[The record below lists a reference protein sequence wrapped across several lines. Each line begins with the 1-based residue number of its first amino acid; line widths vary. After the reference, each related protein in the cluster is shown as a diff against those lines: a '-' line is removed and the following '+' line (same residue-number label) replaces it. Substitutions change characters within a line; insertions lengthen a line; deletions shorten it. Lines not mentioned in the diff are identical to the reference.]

1 MAEDTQRY
9 NKIEEYDEEYDVFD
23 FDELEE
29 KLQSQLDEELSDFEY
44 LEEEKKKI
52 GNPDAL
58 GKVIMDEIWNQ
69 FTTQVGLE
77 MTNETLIQ
85 KYDREHPETYE
96 EVGKK
101 VMQDSRYK
109 EANKAMKEKQK
120 AGTLKD
126 EYTGKKIA
134 PNENA
139 NLDHTVARKEIYE
152 NKRRRQA
159 GIATE
164 DLANKSENL
173 NPTNESLNKSK
184 GSKSVDAYNKSQEQ
198 RERDLREQNRKANEK
213 IDKDPNLSK
222 KEKELKKKENDKR
235 MQDKLDA
242 DAELMKEKDAE
253 ARKAINKDIAK
264 GVAKETAKK
273 AGKDALKIMAV
284 QALSSMLKEIIN
296 ALVRFFK
303 QAEKSFSNFIQ
314 EMKAAFKRFLTKIKD
329 FVKAGADSFVGTVIS
344 EIFGPVVSLFKK
356 LASLIKQGVKS
367 VHDAISYLKDKNNKN
382 KPFSV
387 KVAEVGKIVV
397 AGLVAT
403 GALFGGEFFSKILG
417 TIPGMAIQIPLL
429 GSLADLVGMFLASV
443 ISGVIGAIIINF
455 IDKRLEKKQKQEA
468 QNAIIEKGNK
478 VINLQNKV
486 RIVEEVKLDSTKE
499 NVQNNIKQRHVE
511 AAQEMR
517 DSMENIIENSKN
529 DDSIDET
536 LDEMD
541 ELFLDME
548 GE

>member
-139 NLDHTVARKEIYE
+139 NLDHTVSRKEIYE

-159 GIATE
+159 G
-164 DLANKSENL
+164 
-173 NPTNESLNKSK
+173 
-184 GSKSVDAYNKSQEQ
+184 
-198 RERDLREQNRKANEK
+198 
-213 IDKDPNLSK
+213 
-222 KEKELKKKENDKR
+222 
-235 MQDKLDA
+235 
-242 DAELMKEKDAE
+242 
-253 ARKAINKDIAK
+253 
-264 GVAKETAKK
+264 ET
-273 AGKDALKIMAV
+273 
-284 QALSSMLKEIIN
+284 
-296 ALVRFFK
+296 
-303 QAEKSFSNFIQ
+303 
-314 EMKAAFKRFLTKIKD
+314 RFLKRIHTC
-329 FVKAGADSFVGTVIS
+329 
-344 EIFGPVVSLFKK
+344 
-356 LASLIKQGVKS
+356 
-367 VHDAISYLKDKNNKN
+367 
-382 KPFSV
+382 
-387 KVAEVGKIVV
+387 
-397 AGLVAT
+397 
-403 GALFGGEFFSKILG
+403 
-417 TIPGMAIQIPLL
+417 
-429 GSLADLVGMFLASV
+429 FLH
-443 ISGVIGAIIINF
+443 F
-455 IDKRLEKKQKQEA
+455 IR
-468 QNAIIEKGNK
+468 
-478 VINLQNKV
+478 
-486 RIVEEVKLDSTKE
+486 S
-499 NVQNNIKQRHVE
+499 
-511 AAQEMR
+511 
-517 DSMENIIENSKN
+517 
-529 DDSIDET
+529 
-536 LDEMD
+536 
-541 ELFLDME
+541 
-548 GE
+548 